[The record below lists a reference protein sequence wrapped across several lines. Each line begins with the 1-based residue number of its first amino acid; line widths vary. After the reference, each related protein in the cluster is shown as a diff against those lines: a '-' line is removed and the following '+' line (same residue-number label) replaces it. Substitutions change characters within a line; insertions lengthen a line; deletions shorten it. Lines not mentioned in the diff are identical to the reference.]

1 MFDWNEL
8 LIIGAA
14 ALIFI
19 GPKELPGTLRA
30 MGKFVAKAR
39 GMARDFQTNVDDM
52 VREAELDEVKK
63 QVQKLEYG
71 GLEQMVQS
79 AVDPKGMIQDAL
91 RAPDL
96 SAPVVSAP
104 VVPASGAP
112 ASGAPAASASG
123 SASGVAPAAASATV
137 APTAAVAASAVAAP
151 ETGAA
156 PPAKPAASA

>member
-8 LIIGAA
+8 LVIGAA

-19 GPKELPGTLRA
+19 GPKELPGTLRTL
-30 MGKFVAKAR
+30 GKFVAKAR

-71 GLEQMVQS
+71 GLEQMIQES
-79 AVDPKGMIQDAL
+79 VDPKGRIQEAL

-96 SAPVVSAP
+96 SAPPTAAP
-104 VVPASGAP
+104 ATPAST
-112 ASGAPAASASG
+112 
-123 SASGVAPAAASATV
+123 PAAATSAAATSV
-137 APTAAVAASAVAAP
+137 APGSVPQSAPKPPTA
-151 ETGAA
+151 GA
-156 PPAKPAASA
+156 

>member
-19 GPKELPGTLRA
+19 GPKELPGTLRT

-71 GLEQMVQS
+71 GFEQMIQNT
-79 AVDPKGMIQDAL
+79 VDPKGKIQDAL

-96 SAPVVSAP
+96 SAPDLSALATTQS
-104 VVPASGAP
+104 PAS
-112 ASGAPAASASG
+112 
-123 SASGVAPAAASATV
+123 
-137 APTAAVAASAVAAP
+137 
-151 ETGAA
+151 AA
-156 PPAKPAASA
+156 PPAPGASPVSAAAPASDGAIPASAGTVAAPPPGAGGDKPPATSA

>member
-8 LIIGAA
+8 LVIGAA

-19 GPKELPGTLRA
+19 GPKELPGTLRTL
-30 MGKFVAKAR
+30 GKFVAKAR

-71 GLEQMVQS
+71 GLEQMIQDS
-79 AVDPKGMIQDAL
+79 VDPKGRIQEAL

-96 SAPVVSAP
+96 SAPDLSAP
-104 VVPASGAP
+104 PAQP
-112 ASGAPAASASG
+112 ATP
-123 SASGVAPAAASATV
+123 
-137 APTAAVAASAVAAP
+137 
-151 ETGAA
+151 AA
-156 PPAKPAASA
+156 PPAAAPAAVSAPAAPDAKPPAATA

>member
-19 GPKELPGTLRA
+19 GPKELPGTLRTL
-30 MGKFVAKAR
+30 GKFVAKAR

-71 GLEQMVQS
+71 GFEQMVQK
-79 AVDPKGMIQDAL
+79 AVDPKGLIQDAL
-91 RAPDL
+91 RPPDL
-96 SAPVVSAP
+96 SSPPSAATSTPVVASASASSVGPGSASAP
-104 VVPASGAP
+104 VPAP
-112 ASGAPAASASG
+112 ASADPAPAAP
-123 SASGVAPAAASATV
+123 APAAASA
-137 APTAAVAASAVAAP
+137 AA
-151 ETGAA
+151 
-156 PPAKPAASA
+156 PAKPPSSAA

>member
-19 GPKELPGTLRA
+19 GPKELPGTLRT

-71 GLEQMVQS
+71 GFDQMIQNT
-79 AVDPKGMIQDAL
+79 VDPKGKIQDAL

-96 SAPVVSAP
+96 AAPDLSAVATTPS
-104 VVPASGAP
+104 PASAAPPAPGASPVTAAAP
-112 ASGAPAASASG
+112 ASDAAIPASAGTVAAPPPGAGGDKPPAASA
-123 SASGVAPAAASATV
+123 
-137 APTAAVAASAVAAP
+137 
-151 ETGAA
+151 
-156 PPAKPAASA
+156 

>member
-19 GPKELPGTLRA
+19 GPKELPGTLRTL
-30 MGKFVAKAR
+30 GKFAAKAR

-71 GLEQMVQS
+71 GFEQMVQN

-91 RAPDL
+91 RPPDL
-96 SAPVVSAP
+96 SSPSPAAAAAS
-104 VVPASGAP
+104 PASTAP
-112 ASGAPAASASG
+112 A
-123 SASGVAPAAASATV
+123 APAAA
-137 APTAAVAASAVAAP
+137 APA
-151 ETGAA
+151 
-156 PPAKPAASA
+156 PAKPPAPAA

>member
-19 GPKELPGTLRA
+19 GPKELPGTLRTL
-30 MGKFVAKAR
+30 GKFVAKAR

-71 GLEQMVQS
+71 GFEQMVQK
-79 AVDPKGMIQDAL
+79 AVDPKGLIQDAL
-91 RAPDL
+91 RPPDL
-96 SAPVVSAP
+96 SSPSPAATSTPVAAPASAPSGAPGSASAPASASADPASSAP
-104 VVPASGAP
+104 V
-112 ASGAPAASASG
+112 PAAPS
-123 SASGVAPAAASATV
+123 AAA
-137 APTAAVAASAVAAP
+137 
-151 ETGAA
+151 
-156 PPAKPAASA
+156 PAKPPSSAA

>member
-19 GPKELPGTLRA
+19 GPKELPGTLRTL
-30 MGKFVAKAR
+30 GKFAAKAR

-71 GLEQMVQS
+71 GFEQMVQN

-91 RAPDL
+91 RPPDL
-96 SAPVVSAP
+96 SSPS
-104 VVPASGAP
+104 
-112 ASGAPAASASG
+112 
-123 SASGVAPAAASATV
+123 PAAASASPAST
-137 APTAAVAASAVAAP
+137 APAAP
-151 ETGAA
+151 AAAA
-156 PPAKPAASA
+156 PAPAKPPAPAA

>member
-8 LIIGAA
+8 LVIGAA

-19 GPKELPGTLRA
+19 GPKELPGTLRTL
-30 MGKFVAKAR
+30 GKFVAKAR

-71 GLEQMVQS
+71 GLEQMIQDS
-79 AVDPKGMIQDAL
+79 VDPKGRIQDAL

-96 SAPVVSAP
+96 
-104 VVPASGAP
+104 ASTP
-112 ASGAPAASASG
+112 APAATSAPP
-123 SASGVAPAAASATV
+123 AAPAAAAAPATPAATPAQPA
-137 APTAAVAASAVAAP
+137 APT
-151 ETGAA
+151 
-156 PPAKPAASA
+156 KPAPGA

>member
-19 GPKELPGTLRA
+19 GPKELPGTLRT

-39 GMARDFQTNVDDM
+39 GMARDFQSNVDDM

-71 GLEQMVQS
+71 GFEQMIQNT
-79 AVDPKGMIQDAL
+79 VDPKGKIQDAL

-96 SAPVVSAP
+96 SAADLSARATPPSTTQAVSSTAG
-104 VVPASGAP
+104 ASP
-112 ASGAPAASASG
+112 S
-123 SASGVAPAAASATV
+123 T
-137 APTAAVAASAVAAP
+137 AVAAATDAARPAPAGAVAP
-151 ETGAA
+151 PPPVSGGDK
-156 PPAKPAASA
+156 PPASPA

>member
-8 LIIGAA
+8 LVIGAA

-19 GPKELPGTLRA
+19 GPKELPGTLRTL
-30 MGKFVAKAR
+30 GKFVAKAR

-71 GLEQMVQS
+71 GLEQMIQDS
-79 AVDPKGMIQDAL
+79 VDPKGRIQEAL

-96 SAPVVSAP
+96 SAPDLSAPPAQPATPAAPPAAAPAAVSAP
-104 VVPASGAP
+104 AAP
-112 ASGAPAASASG
+112 DAKPPAASA
-123 SASGVAPAAASATV
+123 
-137 APTAAVAASAVAAP
+137 
-151 ETGAA
+151 
-156 PPAKPAASA
+156 

>member
-19 GPKELPGTLRA
+19 GPKELPGTLRTL
-30 MGKFVAKAR
+30 GKFAAKAR

-71 GLEQMVQS
+71 GFEQMVQN

-91 RAPDL
+91 RPPDL
-96 SAPVVSAP
+96 SSPS
-104 VVPASGAP
+104 PAAAAATIAP
-112 ASGAPAASASG
+112 ASAPSSQAAASPASPAG
-123 SASGVAPAAASATV
+123 APAAASASPAST
-137 APTAAVAASAVAAP
+137 APAAP
-151 ETGAA
+151 AAAA
-156 PPAKPAASA
+156 PAPAKSPAPAA